1 MPRAVAEPAR
11 GGSDDAEAEAP
22 RDSLVELYSG
32 ALSPGADEASTI
44 PASREGVPPTLW
56 YGDVAAASDGDD
68 GGEARDSLVDQ
79 YSESLSPLADKA
91 STIFSPDSQRQQRG
105 GGGGGTRSTLRYR
118 SLTELTCRTRRTKYA
133 AEAPDSP
140 GALESDAEAPAVDVD
155 DAGGDAPPRRAEA
168 RGLRVDVG
176 VPAARARR
184 AVASPGYPVGAGR
197 PLA

>member
-1 MPRAVAEPAR
+1 MPRAEAEPAR

-44 PASREGVPPTLW
+44 PASREGIPPTLW

-105 GGGGGTRSTLRYR
+105 GGGGGGTRSTLRYR

-140 GALESDAEAPAVDVD
+140 AALESGAEAPAVDVD

-168 RGLRVDVG
+168 RGLVVDVG
-176 VPAARARR
+176 APAAKAR
-184 AVASPGYPVGAGR
+184 AVASPR
-197 PLA
+197 